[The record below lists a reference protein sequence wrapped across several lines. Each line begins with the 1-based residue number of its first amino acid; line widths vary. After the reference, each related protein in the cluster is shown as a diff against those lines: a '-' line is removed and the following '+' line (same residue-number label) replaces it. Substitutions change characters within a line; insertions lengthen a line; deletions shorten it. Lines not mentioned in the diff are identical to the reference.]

1 MKRMPTIAA
10 LPLCFAVVSGAQVGV
25 QRDGTSHYVARNQ
38 AASALGW
45 EPKFV
50 SGGKMLVLCRDGLCM
65 PLSLDATNHRTVD
78 SDLFV
83 EASTLSAAMP
93 VLGPQISQ
101 AVTPMDVPMN
111 AS

>member
-1 MKRMPTIAA
+1 MLTIAS
-10 LPLCFAVVSGAQVGV
+10 LPLCFAVVSGAQVEV
-25 QRDGTSHYVARNQ
+25 QRDGTSHCVARNQ

-45 EPKFV
+45 ESKLV
-50 SGGKMLVLCRDGLCM
+50 GGGEMLVLCWDDLCM

-101 AVTPMDVPMN
+101 AITPMDVSMN